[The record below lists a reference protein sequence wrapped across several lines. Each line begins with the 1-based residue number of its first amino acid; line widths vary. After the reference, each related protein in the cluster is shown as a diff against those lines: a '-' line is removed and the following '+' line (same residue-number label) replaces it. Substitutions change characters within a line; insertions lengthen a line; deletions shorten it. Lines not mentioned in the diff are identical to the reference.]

1 MTTPYGENIFSTFEK
16 SIAFESDGRLLVAFV
31 EVQPVPGY
39 GFVVNHGPV
48 DGCPAVDGIE
58 FLTLVGSHVLEE
70 RLRIIDVV

>member
-1 MTTPYGENIFSTFEK
+1 MLS
-16 SIAFESDGRLLVAFV
+16 SLVAFV

-58 FLTLVGSHVLEE
+58 FLTLIGSHVLEE